1 VTFKRGLNGPKA
13 SCAAAKRAVDLL
25 PISEDAVAGPNLV
38 VNLAVVYAWT
48 NEADLAFETL
58 TPLIKIPSGVFYG
71 ELTREV
77 YWDPLR
83 QDPRFEKLLAELAPR
98 D

>member
-1 VTFKRGLNGPKA
+1 
-13 SCAAAKRAVDLL
+13 
-25 PISEDAVAGPNLV
+25 VAGPNLV

>member
-1 VTFKRGLNGPKA
+1 MVFLRSLSVSEPVKRLLQSRGFKGLHQSFQQGQSNRR
-13 SCAAAKRAVDLL
+13 CDLRALR
-25 PISEDAVAGPNLV
+25 IGGNS
-38 VNLAVVYAWT
+38 
-48 NEADLAFETL
+48 FTL
-58 TPLIKIPSGVFYG
+58 GPSGVFYG
-71 ELTREV
+71 ELKREV